1 MGAVGGSVAVLPAW
15 ETLPFER
22 VSPEVETMG
31 RRLALLWG
39 LRHPVDDPMF
49 APPRVIVAPIRA
61 LLQRL
66 GPTPLDAP
74 VTVRPGQELS
84 ADELLTRLVGA
95 GYRREHQ
102 VEHRGEI
109 AVRGGIIDVFPP
121 TADVPVRIDLW
132 GDEVDR
138 LTAFAVNDQ
147 RSQTDLDAAV
157 FFGCRELMPTADVRA
172 AASSLVRS
180 QPWGAGQW
188 ERLAEGETFDGMES
202 WLPYVH
208 PAEDLLPDLLPPG
221 AQVVLVE
228 PRRIRDRAVQLL
240 DEEAALAETLSLTW
254 GVADDGSHD
263 AFPRLHLPFARLL
276 QHSKAG
282 VLAVPAAPEGPG
294 TQTLTVRGFSPVAG
308 DPTRLA
314 AQVSQLVGDGYAV
327 TLCAATTAGAT
338 RLSTVLAEEGV
349 HAPVV
354 EERSGATGAFVV
366 TAPLSSGF
374 ILPDCKVAVLSESDI
389 TGRRLPHR
397 RARPRARATDG
408 FFDDL
413 AVGSFVVHRQHG
425 VARFEGVTSRTMG
438 GTTRDYLILQYR
450 GSDRLYL
457 PVDQIE
463 AITAYSGG
471 RHRRSPKWG
480 EPTGNGPGPR
490 RGPRPARSPKNW
502 WSSTGAGSR
511 WRDTHSGPTPPGRP
525 RWRPPSASSRP
536 RTS

>member
-1 MGAVGGSVAVLPAW
+1 MRGPDAPGTATVGSVGGSVAVLPAW

-66 GPTPLDAP
+66 GPTPPDVPL
-74 VTVRPGQELS
+74 TVRPGQELS
-84 ADELLTRLVGA
+84 ADELLARLVGA

-157 FFGCRELMPTADVRA
+157 FFGCRELVPTPDVRA
-172 AASSLVRS
+172 AAASLVRS

-208 PAEDLLPDLLPPG
+208 PQEDLLPDLLPPG

-240 DEEAALAETLSLTW
+240 DEEAALAETLALTW
-254 GVADDGSHD
+254 GVADGSHD

-276 QHSKAG
+276 QQSKAG
-282 VLAVPAAPEGPG
+282 VLAVPTAPEGPG
-294 TQTLTVRGFSPVAG
+294 TQALTVRGFSPVAG
-308 DPTRLA
+308 DPARLA
-314 AQVSQLVGDGYAV
+314 SQVSQLVGGGLCGDALRGHDGGGDAV
-327 TLCAATTAGAT
+327 VDGAGRRGAACPGRRGAQRGAGSLRGDGTAVERVHPS
-338 RLSTVLAEEGV
+338 RLQGRRALRSR
-349 HAPVV
+349 HHRPAPAPP
-354 EERSGATGAFVV
+354 SGATAGPRHRWFLRR
-366 TAPLSSGF
+366 P
-374 ILPDCKVAVLSESDI
+374 
-389 TGRRLPHR
+389 GRRQL
-397 RARPRARATDG
+397 
-408 FFDDL
+408 
-413 AVGSFVVHRQHG
+413 
-425 VARFEGVTSRTMG
+425 
-438 GTTRDYLILQYR
+438 R
-450 GSDRLYL
+450 G
-457 PVDQIE
+457 
-463 AITAYSGG
+463 
-471 RHRRSPKWG
+471 
-480 EPTGNGPGPR
+480 
-490 RGPRPARSPKNW
+490 
-502 WSSTGAGSR
+502 
-511 WRDTHSGPTPPGRP
+511 
-525 RWRPPSASSRP
+525 PPSARGRPVRRGHVEDDGRYHPRLSDPAVSRERSALSP
-536 RTS
+536 GRSDRGHHRLQRWGDADALQNGGSRLAAHPGQGESRSR